1 MHIQAME
8 HNLCKIRKFFG
19 VAMHAILL
27 SLLLALAPNQTDGGT
42 VGVKGQRFLAEVART
57 DQEKAKGL
65 MYRTNL
71 AKDRCM
77 FFVYDE
83 ENYHSIWMKNCL
95 IALDVVWVKADGTV
109 VEIKEN
115 APPLSVM
122 FQGAETDIPTYGG
135 KVMSRYFLEFPVG
148 TVRRLKLAVGEKIGW
163 DLQFKDGGSL
173 SGGAPIAKEGG
184 KAKKGRKK

>member
-1 MHIQAME
+1 MHPF
-8 HNLCKIRKFFG
+8 LLS
-19 VAMHAILL
+19 AILAI
-27 SLLLALAPNQTDGGT
+27 SPYQTDGGV

-57 DQEKAKGL
+57 DQEKARGL

-83 ENYHSIWMKNCL
+83 DGYHAIWMKNCL

-115 APPLSVM
+115 APPLSMM
-122 FQGAETDIPTYGG
+122 FRGREEDIPNYGG
-135 KVMSRYFLEFPVG
+135 KVLSRYFIEFSAG
-148 TVRRLKLAVGEKIGW
+148 TVRRLKLKVGERIGW
-163 DLQFKDGGSL
+163 ELQFTDGNGL
-173 SGGAPIAKEGG
+173 TGGAPIAKEAG
-184 KAKKGRKK
+184 KRKKARKK

>member
-1 MHIQAME
+1 
-8 HNLCKIRKFFG
+8 
-19 VAMHAILL
+19 MHAFLL
-27 SLLLALAPNQTDGGT
+27 SLLLAINPSQTDGGT

-77 FFVYDE
+77 FFVYE
-83 ENYHSIWMKNCL
+83 EDGYHPIWMGNCR

-115 APPLSVM
+115 APPLPITFRASE
-122 FQGAETDIPTYGG
+122 AEAPSYGG
-135 KVMSRYFLEFPVG
+135 KVLSRYFLEFAAG
-148 TVRRLKLAVGEKIGW
+148 TVRRLKLQVGERIGW
-163 DLQFKDGGSL
+163 ELQFKDGSGL
-173 SGGAPIAKEGG
+173 TGGAPLPKEGG
-184 KAKKGRKK
+184 KAKKTRKK

>member
-1 MHIQAME
+1 
-8 HNLCKIRKFFG
+8 
-19 VAMHAILL
+19 MHAFLL
-27 SLLLALAPNQTDGGT
+27 SLVLALNPYQTDGGT

-83 ENYHSIWMKNCL
+83 DGYHAIWMKNCL

-115 APPLSVM
+115 APPLSMM
-122 FQGAETDIPTYGG
+122 FRGSDGDIPSYGG
-135 KVMSRYFLEFPVG
+135 KVLSRYFLEFSAG
-148 TVRRLKLAVGEKIGW
+148 TVRRLKLQVGERLGW
-163 DLQFKDGGSL
+163 ELQFQDGSGL
-173 SGGAPIAKEGG
+173 TGGAPLPKEGG
-184 KAKKGRKK
+184 KAGKPRKK